1 MRSPHAS
8 CATYA
13 RRVRAG
19 GFTLLEL
26 LAAFAI
32 FSLMASAA
40 LVNLDRSTDL
50 ALTSIRARELR
61 SLAERKLGEIQV
73 FEKEFDDIYDNE
85 RFDDNYG
92 EQWEGWEWS
101 LFIRDVV
108 IFGETNDE
116 AAEYLFGAPDEDDED
131 EDPAAA
137 GDAQQKGETQ
147 FLRELT
153 LTVRAPT
160 GDDSGGS
167 DESVTIVTFLPLV
180 DHGPTGAAAPAG
192 GGN

>member
-1 MRSPHAS
+1 MRS
-8 CATYA
+8 
-13 RRVRAG
+13 RRPDRTAHTG

-32 FSLMASAA
+32 FGLMASAA
-40 LVNLDRSTDL
+40 LVNLDRSTDM
-50 ALTSIRARELR
+50 ALTSVRARELR
-61 SLAERKLGEIQV
+61 ALAERKLGQVQV
-73 FEKEFDDIYDNE
+73 FEKEFDDVFDNE
-85 RFDDNYG
+85 RFDDDYG
-92 EQWEGWEWS
+92 EQWDGWEWS

-116 AAEYLFGAPDEDDED
+116 AAEYLFGAPDTDDET
-131 EDPAAA
+131 EEAPAAA

-160 GDDSGGS
+160 GDDLGGT
-167 DESVTIVTFLPLV
+167 DDSVTIVTFLPLV
-180 DHGPTGAAAPAG
+180 DHGPTGAAAPTG